1 MLINAYYNGLFTSRE
16 NIKISLN
23 DRAVFFGDG
32 IYDAAI
38 GRHGKI
44 FMLDEH
50 IERFFANAR
59 LLDLRV
65 EFTKSELTEI
75 LLSLAEN
82 ATDECFFVYFQL
94 SRSSDERAHSYPDN
108 AGSNLLVTINDIPF
122 PDVKKRVRLTLAD
135 DIRYEMCHVKTLN
148 LLPAVLASRKATALG
163 KDETIFHRNGT
174 VTECAHSNVHIIT
187 DSVLLTHPKDKYI
200 LPGISRG
207 HMLKVC
213 KRLGIPVIEREFSVY
228 ELFKADEVLITSSSK
243 LALLASSVDSVSF
256 PYKENGI
263 GRKICDEMLKNFVSF
278 TENDTSDC

>member
-16 NIKISLN
+16 NIKIPLN

-50 IERFFANAR
+50 IERFFTNAR

-65 EFTKSELTEI
+65 EFTKSELTKI
-75 LLSLAEN
+75 LLTLAEN
-82 ATDECFFVYFQL
+82 AGDECFFVYFQL
-94 SRSSDERAHSYPDN
+94 SRSSDERTHSYPDN
-108 AGSNLLVTINDIPF
+108 AGANLLVTVSDIPF
-122 PDVKKRVRLTLAD
+122 PDVKRRVSLTLAD

-148 LLPAVLASRKATALG
+148 LLPAVLASHKATALG

-187 DSVLLTHPKDKYI
+187 DSVILTHPKDKHI

-243 LALLASSVDSVSF
+243 LALRASSVDSVSF
-256 PYKENGI
+256 HCRENGL
-263 GRKICDEMLKNFVSF
+263 GRKICDEMLKDFVSL